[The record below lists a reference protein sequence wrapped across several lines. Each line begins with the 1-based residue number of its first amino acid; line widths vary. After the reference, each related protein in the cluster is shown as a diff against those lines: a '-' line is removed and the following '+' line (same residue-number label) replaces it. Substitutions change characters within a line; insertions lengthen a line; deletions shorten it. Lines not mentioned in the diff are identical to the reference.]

1 MSNCRHFENNQKKTQ
16 RLEPEPNERDSN
28 DHYVRWPLSRYTCIT
43 YGVNKRPRHTRLSSA
58 KVIEILLI
66 VNRDSN
72 RQWEYCMLTYPV
84 CKFEMVF
91 SETLGQ
97 NQIDADWIAHGN
109 PMIMQREILFNTPFG

>member
-1 MSNCRHFENNQKKTQ
+1 MSRRFYNCQAKKNQHF
-16 RLEPEPNERDSN
+16 EPEPNERDSN
-28 DHYVRWPLSRYTCIT
+28 YHYEGWPLSRNTCIT
-43 YGVNKRPRHTRLSSA
+43 YGVNKRPRYTRLSSA

-109 PMIMQREILFNTPFG
+109 PMIMHCETLFDKPCG